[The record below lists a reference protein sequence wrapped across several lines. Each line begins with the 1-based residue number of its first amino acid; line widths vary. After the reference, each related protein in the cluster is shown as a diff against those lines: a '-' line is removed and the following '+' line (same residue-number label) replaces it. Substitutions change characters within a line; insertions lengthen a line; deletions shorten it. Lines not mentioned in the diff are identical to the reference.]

1 MDHLNNELILN
12 VVLKPVIHQVEP
24 LYSRQAKDQLD
35 FIAVRQ
41 ASIIMPDGAT
51 EVLLPVMVLAD
62 DLPEL
67 EEELLVVLTQVSLVG
82 GPSNDPSSAPTLGTP
97 HRAIVA
103 IARNDNANGVF
114 KLHSRDPRA
123 TEHGQVILVDET
135 EKFFVE
141 LVVERLGE
149 FSFCNFQFH
158 FVHAWIHNDSDVSFS
173 LSHKHMFLYLSLIDS
188 SQL

>member
-1 MDHLNNELILN
+1 MEA
-12 VVLKPVIHQVEP
+12 
-24 LYSRQAKDQLD
+24 LYSRRAKDQLD
-35 FIAVRQ
+35 FVAVRQ

-51 EVLLPVMVLAD
+51 EVLLPVMILAD

-67 EEELLVVLTQVSLVG
+67 EEELHVVLTQVALVG
-82 GPSNDPSSAPTLGTP
+82 GPPTDPGSAPTLGTP
-97 HRAIVA
+97 HRAVVA
-103 IARNDNANGVF
+103 IARNDNANGIF

-149 FSFCNFQFH
+149 FFFSNFHFL
-158 FVHAWIHNDSDVSFS
+158 FVHAFIRNSNVSFLHYLTS
-173 LSHKHMFLYLSLIDS
+173 TSSFNLSSVNSTRSMHCG
-188 SQL
+188 